1 MGSAVSDRALVLTE
15 VIAVSQ
21 NKDEIRDWV
30 GLPWDRVDSTLEDLI
45 RLGIVGSAGEHYYY
59 ARQRGC
65 ACCSRPGMGM
75 EGETVFID
83 PESLR
88 WFCED
93 CWDAGIE
100 QLRALVE
107 GS

>member
-1 MGSAVSDRALVLTE
+1 VGSAVSDRALVLTE

-21 NKDEIRDWV
+21 NKDEIRDWT
-30 GLPWDRVDSTLEDLI
+30 GLPWDRVDSTLEDLT
-45 RLGIVGSAGEHYYY
+45 RRDIVASGGDHYY

-65 ACCSRPGMGM
+65 ANCSRPGFEM

-88 WFCED
+88 WFCKD
-93 CWDAGIE
+93 CWNADIE